1 MEKTDRIGR
10 EAAAMERRFD
20 TRISYIYSFS
30 LFEPSYVAEE
40 ETKVRRVRQALT
52 RAFPQCLADDD
63 PAAGE
68 DPIFRDLNIVQGFL
82 HGGGLPFPSR
92 RFLIR
97 DLGLTFQK
105 VPMEETAVLFSL
117 FPEFNAAQVIFSFK
131 AEDVDTDQLIYLRQ
145 IFAGVAP
152 FRAKDGREHALNQW
166 FQVVTDTLAVPIEP
180 PDTAYLV
187 EVKDTRPAVTA
198 DQLLEEETQ
207 RLYGILTGDEGWQ
220 FVPLSLARERL
231 ANHWGSRDFVRFA
244 VFGNNGLFLNLNR
257 SDMGR
262 AYLARQDQ
270 FGGWAYGGAND
281 YFRVDSDLAGL
292 CHGILHAQEMVLV
305 IKTIAGRILNRQ
317 QDYQKHPAGGL
328 SKAIQRTR
336 LFRRELIVTL
346 DRVEN
351 LGIMEIGELEQ
362 LLLSSQKITPL
373 IDSIKYL
380 LELLE
385 GELDL
390 LYQQSTNRL
399 VNILTVAGLLISG
412 LSFIFGFF

>member
-1 MEKTDRIGR
+1 MEY
-10 EAAAMERRFD
+10 RFD
-20 TRISYIYSFS
+20 TRISYLYSFS
-30 LFEPSYVAEE
+30 LFEPGYLAPEE
-40 ETKVRRVRQALT
+40 EKVRQVRQALT
-52 RAFPQCLADDD
+52 RAFPQCLSDDD

-68 DPIFRDLNIVQGFL
+68 NPVFRDLNIVQGFL

-97 DLGLTFQK
+97 DLGLTFPK
-105 VPMEETAVLFSL
+105 VPMEETAVLFSF
-117 FPEFNAAQVIFSFK
+117 FPEFNAGQLIFSFK
-131 AEDVDTDQLIYLRQ
+131 AENVDTDQLIYLRQ
-145 IFAGVAP
+145 IFGGVAP
-152 FRAKDGREHALNQW
+152 FRAKDGREQSLGQW
-166 FQVVTDTLAVPIEP
+166 FRTITGTLGVPVDD

-187 EVKDTRPAVTA
+187 EIKDVHPGLTA
-198 DQLLEEETQ
+198 DQLLETEAQ
-207 RLYGILTGDEGWQ
+207 RLYGIMTGDEGWQ
-220 FVPLSLARERL
+220 FVPQAMADERL
-231 ANHWGSRDFVRFA
+231 SNYWGSRDFVRIV

-257 SDMGR
+257 SAMARD
-262 AYLARQDQ
+262 YLARQDQ

-281 YFRVDSDLAGL
+281 YFRVDSDLGGL
-292 CHGILHAQEMVLV
+292 CHGILHAQEMVMV

-317 QDYQKHPAGGL
+317 ESYRKSRTGSI
-328 SKAIQRTR
+328 SKAIQKVRF
-336 LFRRELIVTL
+336 FRRELITTL

-362 LLLSSQKITPL
+362 LMLNSQKITPL

-380 LELLE
+380 LELVE

-412 LSFIFGFF
+412 LSFIFGFFQ

>member
-1 MEKTDRIGR
+1 
-10 EAAAMERRFD
+10 MERRFD
-20 TRISYIYSFS
+20 TRISYLYSFS
-30 LFEPSYVAEE
+30 LFDPGYMAPEE
-40 ETKVRRVRQALT
+40 EKVRRVRQALT
-52 RAFPQCLADDD
+52 RAFPQCLPDDH

-105 VPMEETAVLFSL
+105 VPMEETAVLFSF
-117 FPEFNAAQVIFSFK
+117 FPEFNAAQLIFSFR

-145 IFAGVAP
+145 IFGGVAP
-152 FRAKDGREHALNQW
+152 FRAKDGRELSLGQW
-166 FQVVTDTLAVPIEP
+166 FRAVTDTLGVPVDD
-180 PDTAYLV
+180 PDTAYVV
-187 EVKDTRPAVTA
+187 EVKDTHPALTA
-198 DQLLEEETQ
+198 DQLLQEETQ
-207 RLYGILTGDEGWQ
+207 RLYGMMTGDEGWQ
-220 FVPLSLARERL
+220 FVPKDLASQRL
-231 ANHWGSRDFVRFA
+231 GHYWGSRDFVRIA
-244 VFGNNGLFLNLNR
+244 VFGNNALFLNLNR
-257 SDMGR
+257 SDMAR
-262 AYLARQDQ
+262 DYLARQDQ

-292 CHGILHAQEMVLV
+292 CHGILHAEEMVMV

-317 QDYQKHPAGGL
+317 QFYQKHPAGGL

-336 LFRRELIVTL
+336 LFRRELITTL

-412 LSFIFGFF
+412 LSFVFSFFQ